1 MILKGPFMQV
11 AVVSK
16 VSGDLV
22 VGRRL
27 HGLDPHYI
35 VSSEETLKQAL
46 GAHIP
51 ASAMI
56 TF

>member
-1 MILKGPFMQV
+1 MQV
-11 AVVSK
+11 AGASK

-22 VGRRL
+22 VGRSL

-46 GAHIP
+46 RTHIP